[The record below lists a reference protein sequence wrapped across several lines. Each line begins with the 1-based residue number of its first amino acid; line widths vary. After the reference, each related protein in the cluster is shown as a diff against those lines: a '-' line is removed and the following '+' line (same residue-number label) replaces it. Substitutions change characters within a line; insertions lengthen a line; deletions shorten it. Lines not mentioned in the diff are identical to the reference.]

1 MIFRFRGEK
10 LTILSFTEQKST
22 EKDLTAPSRQT
33 RLHCH
38 VTACGFPL
46 CPQNWRTSVDASTT
60 KDKESV
66 APSARTQP
74 VHDDDK
80 DGNNILGGGRGA
92 SMCPR
97 RDEAKREIVN
107 HGDLALGVPDS
118 YLHRLLLLLHMP
130 PIGMS
135 NSV

>member
-1 MIFRFRGEK
+1 MIFSFRGEK
-10 LTILSFTEQKST
+10 LTILSCTEQRST
-22 EKDLTAPSRQT
+22 EKDVTAPSRQT

-38 VTACGFPL
+38 VTACRFPL
-46 CPQNWRTSVDASTT
+46 CPQNWRTSVDASAT
-60 KDKESV
+60 KDKDSV
-66 APSARTQP
+66 APSARTES

-107 HGDLALGVPDS
+107 HGHPALGVLIVTCIDS
-118 YLHRLLLLLHMP
+118 SSSTCRP
-130 PIGMS
+130 FE
-135 NSV
+135 